1 MSITIEKALTRTA
14 PAVDR
19 RSWLRWGAV
28 TFLTVETIHFTVGA
42 LGPSAKTPTEADESL
57 GVFLENLAAIVVSGT
72 VITALVFGTLV
83 RWGLKPSPRGRNRTA
98 TTSLAAGLLAIAAYT
113 VYFTWAQWLIAPAAV
128 LLGQVGLT
136 RAQDGLG
143 GRARALA
150 GVLIGLASL
159 GFSAAVLAYA
169 FVHGDYPQWMPW

>member
-1 MSITIEKALTRTA
+1 
-14 PAVDR
+14 
-19 RSWLRWGAV
+19 
-28 TFLTVETIHFTVGA
+28 
-42 LGPSAKTPTEADESL
+42 
-57 GVFLENLAAIVVSGT
+57 VSGT

-83 RWGLKPSPRGRNRTA
+83 RWGLKPSPRGRNRAA